1 METDTHTTNAM
12 RSTGRPRRGT
22 EAARLEAIIA
32 AATRAFLRDRYDA
45 VSIGKVAREA
55 GVSTRTIYNRFRNK
69 ADLFAAVV
77 TRFVERDTVS
87 VVSPGEFDEVD
98 PTLAL
103 TIIAQRLADRARR
116 PDFIALLRTTAV
128 EARRFPALA
137 SKIRERDKTRV
148 GTPIADYFRRQA
160 HRGVMAIS
168 DTDAA
173 AALFVQMVCA
183 ELHEYWLLLAADDV
197 RKLDFGV
204 GLNLSVEIFMR
215 GAMSKVGR
223 PADDAP

>member
-1 METDTHTTNAM
+1 M
-12 RSTGRPRRGT
+12 
-22 EAARLEAIIA
+22 RLEAIIA

-77 TRFVERDTVS
+77 TRLVERDTVS
-87 VVSPGEFDEVD
+87 IVSPGEFDEVD
-98 PTLAL
+98 PKLAL

-116 PDFIALLRTTAV
+116 PDFMALLRTAAV

-148 GTPIADYFRRQA
+148 DTPIADYFRRQA
-160 HRGVMAIS
+160 HRGVTAIS

-183 ELHEYWLLLAADDV
+183 DLHEYWLLLAADEV
-197 RKLDFGV
+197 REPNFGV
-204 GLNLSVEIFMR
+204 GVNLSVHIFMH
-215 GAMSKVGR
+215 GAMSKIGQ

>member
-1 METDTHTTNAM
+1 MMAT
-12 RSTGRPRRGT
+12 
-22 EAARLEAIIA
+22 
-32 AATRAFLRDRYDA
+32 ATRAFLIDRYDA

-87 VVSPGEFDEVD
+87 VVSPGEFDEIH
-98 PTLAL
+98 PKRAL

-116 PDFIALLRTTAV
+116 PDFIALLRTVAV

-137 SKIRERDKTRV
+137 AKIRERDKARV
-148 GTPIADYFRRQA
+148 DTAIADYFRRQA
-160 HRGVMAIS
+160 HRGVMAVS
-168 DTDAA
+168 DADSA

-183 ELHEYWLLLAADDV
+183 ELHEYWLLLAADEMC
-197 RKLDFGV
+197 KLNFGV
-204 GLNLSVEIFMR
+204 GLSLSVEIFMH
-215 GAMSKVGR
+215 GAMSKVGQ
-223 PADDAP
+223 PADDAPLSFA